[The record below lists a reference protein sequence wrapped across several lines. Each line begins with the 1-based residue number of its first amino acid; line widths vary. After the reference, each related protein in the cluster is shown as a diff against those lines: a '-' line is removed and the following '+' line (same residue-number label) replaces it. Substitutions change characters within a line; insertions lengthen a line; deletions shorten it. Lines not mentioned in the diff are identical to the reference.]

1 MKEANPKLERD
12 FRRTVIASFR
22 PPDLDLKVATFDP
35 AELTEPL
42 HESRQP
48 GATNRRSSGPQ
59 ESESSHSVRLLRPRC
74 DRPRRRAA
82 EQRDDLAPLQSIT
95 SSAIES
101 SDGGTIRRASWQSR
115 N

>member
-1 MKEANPKLERD
+1 MLQGATGMKEANPKLERD

-59 ESESSHSVRLLRPRC
+59 ESESSHSVRLLRPQLRPATP
-74 DRPRRRAA
+74 PRRRA
-82 EQRDDLAPLQSIT
+82 T
-95 SSAIES
+95 
-101 SDGGTIRRASWQSR
+101 
-115 N
+115 